1 MKRFSGLELRKLS
14 INTFAQFLA
23 RLVGSFGTLLTT
35 LLIAYFLGYDSVGSF
50 TKVTAFIASFYLL
63 VDFGMNSVFLKIHI
77 KDIDRQMGNLV
88 LLRVAI
94 SLLLLP
100 LVFLIASILPHNEL
114 LGTGFSDI
122 ERAAIIVYSLTLISF
137 GIYNSLQTYYQH
149 KLAYRLTIIPSIFSF
164 LTMIGII
171 FYAVQHSNFF
181 LLFTAYIFSG
191 TVYTLSGYLFLKHTF
206 GLSLTS
212 RSFLK
217 FSKTLLQSSWPLGI
231 VLFFNFM
238 YARTDIFILS
248 VYQQNTDV
256 GIYGISYRFFDVAI
270 ALPTYLANSTY
281 PLLLQ
286 RMNDKKKYVTM
297 FKKYLFLYVGIALVV
312 VPIVLV
318 FSPLIQLFKKEFI
331 YSVGPLQILS
341 LSLPFFFLTSL
352 LQWHFIIRGKIKFLI
367 PLYGG
372 ALLLNLTLNFIFIPQ
387 YSYYAA
393 AVITGICEALVF
405 VIMLWYFRKAV

>member
-14 INTFAQFLA
+14 INTFAQFLV
-23 RLVGSFGTLLTT
+23 RLIGSFGTLLAT

-63 VDFGMNSVFLKIHI
+63 VDFGMNSVFLKIHF
-77 KDIDRQMGNLV
+77 KDIDRQMGNLI
-88 LLRVAI
+88 LLRISI

-100 LVFLIASILPHNEL
+100 LVFLITSILPQNEL

-137 GIYNSLQTYYQH
+137 GIYNSLQAYYQH

-191 TVYTLSGYLFLKHTF
+191 TVYSIFGYLFIKHTF
-206 GLSLTS
+206 RLSLTS
-212 RSFLK
+212 RSFFK
-217 FSKTLLQSSWPLGI
+217 FSKNLLHSSWPLGI

-248 VYQQNTDV
+248 LYQQNTDV

-281 PLLLQ
+281 PLLL
-286 RMNDKKKYVTM
+286 
-297 FKKYLFLYVGIALVV
+297 
-312 VPIVLV
+312 
-318 FSPLIQLFKKEFI
+318 
-331 YSVGPLQILS
+331 
-341 LSLPFFFLTSL
+341 
-352 LQWHFIIRGKIKFLI
+352 
-367 PLYGG
+367 
-372 ALLLNLTLNFIFIPQ
+372 
-387 YSYYAA
+387 
-393 AVITGICEALVF
+393 
-405 VIMLWYFRKAV
+405 